1 MRVHAARIDAEPT
14 IPRSAQGLDLTNP
27 RHDLIMILMLKRLL
41 LPLSAVLALSACGG
55 APDGGPPADSPSDA
69 PAAGSAKVVAAFY
82 PLEWASSQ
90 VLGDA
95 GAVDTLTAPGVEAHD
110 LELSPRQIA
119 SLADADLVVYLKG
132 FQPAVDSAIEQS
144 GAKNVLDVSVVV
156 DLLPPTEGHS
166 HDDQADEDGHD
177 DDHAD
182 EDDHAEDGHG
192 DDHAEEGHDD
202 HDHGDV
208 DPHFWQDPQRMVSVV
223 KALEEKL
230 GALVPDASSLT
241 ANADA
246 AVAELTKLD
255 GEFTSGLATCE
266 RQEFITTHE
275 AFNYLALRYGLTE
288 IGISGINPDAEPSP
302 ARIAAIHEEAKEHG
316 ITTIFFETLTSPAV
330 AEAIAGDLGLKTAVL
345 DPLEGVTENSPG
357 KDYPSIMRANLEAL
371 RAANGCQ

>member
-1 MRVHAARIDAEPT
+1 MPAGAVVGVA
-14 IPRSAQGLDLTNP
+14 DLTN
-27 RHDLIMILMLKRLL
+27 RRDVLIMILMLKRLL
-41 LPLSAVLALSACGG
+41 LPLSAVLLLSACGG
-55 APDGGPPADSPSDA
+55 APDGGSPADSPSGA
-69 PAAGSAKVVAAFY
+69 PATGSAKVVAAFY

-90 VLGDA
+90 MLGDA
-95 GAVDTLTAPGVEAHD
+95 GTVDTLTAPRVEPHD

-144 GAKNVLDVSVVV
+144 GAKNVLDVSGVV
-156 DLLPPTEGHS
+156 DLLPPPEGHS
-166 HDDQADEDGHD
+166 HDEEGDDHDEADHDEEEGHDEDGH
-177 DDHAD
+177 
-182 EDDHAEDGHG
+182 E
-192 DDHAEEGHDD
+192 EEG

-208 DPHFWQDPQRMVSVV
+208 DPHFWQDPQRMAAVV
-223 KALEEKL
+223 TALEDKL
-230 GALVPDASSLT
+230 GAVVPDAASSLT

-246 AVAELTKLD
+246 VVAELTKLD
-255 GEFTSGLATCE
+255 GEFTSGLASCE
-266 RQEFITTHE
+266 RAEFITTHE

-302 ARIAAIHEEAKEHG
+302 ARIAEIHEEAKAHG
-316 ITTIFFETLTSPAV
+316 VTTIFFETLTSPAV

-357 KDYPSIMRANLEAL
+357 TDYPSIMRANLEAL

>member
-1 MRVHAARIDAEPT
+1 MILAA
-14 IPRSAQGLDLTNP
+14 DL
-27 RHDLIMILMLKRLL
+27 LIMVFMLKRLV

-55 APDGGPPADSPSDA
+55 PATGPSGGSPDA
-69 PAAGSAKVVAAFY
+69 PPAGSAKVVAAFY
-82 PLEWASSQ
+82 PLEWASAQ

-95 GAVDTLTAPGVEAHD
+95 GTVDTLTAPGVEAHD
-110 LELSPRQIA
+110 LELTPRQIA

-144 GAKNVLDVSVVV
+144 GAKNVLDVGTVAN
-156 DLLPPTEGHS
+156 LLPAADGHS
-166 HDDQADEDGHD
+166 HDEGHTDEEGHDEDEHGHGAEDGHD
-177 DDHAD
+177 
-182 EDDHAEDGHG
+182 HG
-192 DDHAEEGHDD
+192 DI
-202 HDHGDV
+202 
-208 DPHFWQDPQRMVSVV
+208 DPHFWQDPTRMAAVV
-223 KALEEKL
+223 KELATTLTTV
-230 GALVPDASSLT
+230 GPDAAASLT

-246 AVAELTKLD
+246 TVAELEKVD
-255 GEFTSGLATCE
+255 GEFATGLASCE
-266 RQEFITTHE
+266 RTEFITTHE
-275 AFNYLALRYGLTE
+275 AFNYLAQRYGLTE

-357 KDYPSIMRANLEAL
+357 TDYPSIMRANLEAL